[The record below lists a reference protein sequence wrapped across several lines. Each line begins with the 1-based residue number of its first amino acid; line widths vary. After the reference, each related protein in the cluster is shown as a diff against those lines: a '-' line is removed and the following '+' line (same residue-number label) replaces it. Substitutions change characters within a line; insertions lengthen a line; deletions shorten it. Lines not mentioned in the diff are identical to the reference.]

1 MFEKLIVIFSEI
13 QSFPYTEQQKQPILD
28 ATDSLRVHVFINN
41 YIVFTFQYRFEHL
54 FKLFSIS
61 SSNFFTTLT
70 PNPQNCCSFS
80 QRRSKVFEQEIL
92 SSVLHIA
99 YCVNFRTT
107 HFADTYVPTYI
118 RNLPTYILNKS
129 YCFRSF
135 QRIVLSNNGPSPA
148 FFLFIFCLFERTSK
162 FSQ

>member
-1 MFEKLIVIFSEI
+1 MQVRAFV
-13 QSFPYTEQQKQPILD
+13 QT
-28 ATDSLRVHVFINN
+28 VFNFF
-41 YIVFTFQYRFEHL
+41 VQ
-54 FKLFSIS
+54 
-61 SSNFFTTLT
+61 FFTTLT

-107 HFADTYVPTYI
+107 HFADTYVSTYI
-118 RNLPTYILNKS
+118 RNLPSYILNKS

-148 FFLFIFCLFERTSK
+148 SFLFIFCLFERTSK
-162 FSQ
+162 FSQKYYVKKCPSNCR